1 MALARRRSATRV
13 IITAV
18 LLPTISRLT
27 LSLVVP
33 VAFLAGCGGSDAPSD
48 RGAVRDDGPEHVH
61 GLGTNPKDGALMVA
75 THSGLFRLAS
85 GERRLERVGDLR
97 QDTMGFTVVGP
108 DRFLGSGHPDA
119 RTGDPDHLGLIA
131 SDDGGRSWTA
141 RSLSGKADL
150 HVLAGNPNVLYAVD
164 ALSGRLLA
172 SGDQGRGWTRRE
184 APGTVFSLVVDPGDE
199 TALVASTDD
208 GLFTSADAGATWRRR
223 PGVQPSLLAWP
234 RGGEILAVAGDG
246 TVAASPDRGRT
257 WRRRGALQ
265 AEPTA
270 FTAQAKTLHVADAE
284 GRIFRSE
291 DGGRTWAVRAQP

>member
-1 MALARRRSATRV
+1 M
-13 IITAV
+13 
-18 LLPTISRLT
+18 ISRRT
-27 LSLVVP
+27 PILSLTI
-33 VAFLAGCGGSDAPSD
+33 ALLAGCGGSDPPPESD
-48 RGAVRDDGPEHVH
+48 AVRVDGPGHVH
-61 GLGTNPKDGALMVA
+61 GLATNPKDGALMVA
-75 THSGLFRLAS
+75 THSGLFRLAA

-131 SDDGGRSWTA
+131 SDDGGRSWEA
-141 RSLSGKADL
+141 RSLAGEADL
-150 HVLAGNPNVLYAVD
+150 HALAGNPNVLYAVD

-172 SGDQGRGWTRRE
+172 SGDEGRRWTLRE
-184 APGTVFSLVVDPGDE
+184 APGTVVSLVVDPVDE

-223 PGVQPSLLAWP
+223 KGVQPSLLAWP
-234 RGGEILAVAGDG
+234 RGGDVLAVLGDG
-246 TVAASPDRGRT
+246 TVSASSDGGRS

-270 FTAQAKTLHVADAE
+270 FTAQGEALHLADAE
-284 GRIFRSE
+284 GRIFRSG
-291 DGGRTWAVRAQP
+291 DGGRTWTVRAQP